1 LLLHRLLRKLV
12 KSIPG
17 GAEIHAPA
25 SKTVRG
31 IHDWSAYYSTGYG
44 LAVSH
49 GRSVSSWKLKRGL
62 KAASHSLQSET
73 FVRKIASFV
82 NDGYQHA
89 PLECKKSID

>member
-1 LLLHRLLRKLV
+1 M
-12 KSIPG
+12 
-17 GAEIHAPA
+17 HAPA

-73 FVRKIASFV
+73 FVTKIASPAS
-82 NDGYQHA
+82 DEDKH
-89 PLECKKSID
+89 PLLKSEKSMGRFRNP